1 MNVSICRAFC
11 GGEWGNIGF
20 GILRFITGMGGIGC
34 FMICFVLAVEHVGYK
49 FTMLVGIAIEIPFA
63 IGEAVLGIE
72 AVIVRNWRGLQI
84 LAYLPLLGDYSKT
97 LCLTI
102 F

>member
-1 MNVSICRAFC
+1 
-11 GGEWGNIGF
+11 
-20 GILRFITGMGGIGC
+20 
-34 FMICFVLAVEHVGYK
+34 MICFVLAVEHVGYK

-84 LAYLPLLGDYSKT
+84 LAYLPLLGND
-97 LCLTI
+97 L
-102 F
+102 

>member
-1 MNVSICRAFC
+1 
-11 GGEWGNIGF
+11 
-20 GILRFITGMGGIGC
+20 MGGIGC

-84 LAYLPLLGDYSKT
+84 LAYLPLLGDYSKKIY
-97 LCLTI
+97 LTI